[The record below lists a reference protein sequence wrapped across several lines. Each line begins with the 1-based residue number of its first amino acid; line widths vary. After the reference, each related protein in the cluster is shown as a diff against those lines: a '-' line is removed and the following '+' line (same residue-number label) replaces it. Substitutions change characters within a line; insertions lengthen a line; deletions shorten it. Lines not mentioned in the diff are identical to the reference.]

1 MEKYLENNL
10 VEVVIII
17 EDSYHAWK
25 WAKGAV
31 VVVLHYCGG
40 EIHLHWTLEEHDSGA
55 FLLQ

>member
-25 WAKGAV
+25 WTKGPQYYTV
-31 VVVLHYCGG
+31 HTLEG
-40 EIHLHWTLEEHDSGA
+40 EIHLYKVNLFRT
-55 FLLQ
+55 